1 MGQMNT
7 SAQVLV
13 IFVKTTP
20 LHVWMFNTWIIM
32 EIITIIIII
41 MVTTALLMAT
51 DTAST
56 PSNARTLPALTCVG
70 ESINGRHNWEPQ
82 S

>member
-1 MGQMNT
+1 MNT

-32 EIITIIIII
+32 EIITL